1 MNEEKINEIRNLLV
15 FKGVYGKMKNITF
28 NEYYGIMSKGKGIE
42 SLDLFCPCCKANKT
56 FVYMKSEVSEL
67 MGTSLYNPPGYN
79 MLIGNII
86 ELAYR
91 CPTCVSSIYFSFYY
105 NDNTMIKLA
114 QYPSLFDVSRDE
126 LKKYK
131 NNGLID
137 ENSFNEIYKAEICAS
152 ESYFVAS
159 YTYMRRVYENM
170 LLSVFRQN
178 IDDIGLTE
186 EEYRRKRSDEKMEI
200 IKPFLAIDDEIYKPL
215 YALLSAGIHSL
226 TEEECCNH
234 YTLLKS
240 ILLEILIEQKAK
252 AERTKKRKEI
262 QDLYSQYKSNT
273 KKSE

>member
-1 MNEEKINEIRNLLV
+1 MNEEKKNEIRALFTV
-15 FKGVYGKMKNITF
+15 QGVYGKVKGVSFTD
-28 NEYYGIMSKGKGIE
+28 YYSVTDSYSGIK
-42 SLDLFCPCCKANKT
+42 SLDLFCPQCKVNKT
-56 FVYMKSEVSEL
+56 FVYFRRQESGL
-67 MGTSLYNPPGYN
+67 MGEDTYQHLGCNHTGGRLLSV
-79 MLIGNII
+79 MFK
-86 ELAYR
+86 
-91 CPTCVSSIYFSFYY
+91 CPTCGLMLYYAFYHK
-105 NDNTMIKLA
+105 DNTMIKLA

-152 ESYFVAS
+152 ENYFVAS

-186 EEYRRKRSDEKMEI
+186 EEYRRKRSDEKMEL
-200 IKPFLAIDDEIYKPL
+200 IKPFLAVDDEIYKPL
-215 YALLSAGIHSL
+215 YALLSAGVHSL

-262 QDLYSQYKSNT
+262 QALYSQYKSNT